1 MKSMFYVRS
10 GHIGIRT
17 NSVDRAMYHL
27 GRQGVTFNEST
38 RKTDG
43 KGKTKA
49 IYLKDSF
56 CGFAVHLVQK

>member
-1 MKSMFYVRS
+1 
-10 GHIGIRT
+10 
-17 NSVDRAMYHL
+17 MYHL
-27 GRQGVTFNEST
+27 GLHGITFDEST
-38 RKTDG
+38 RKTDA